1 MIYYKIQ
8 LSINPM
14 IPLTLLRI
22 QKLQL
27 SSNKFLHHKFKI
39 LSNLMSIHLPLK
51 IRNYWWFKILLK
63 IKNILM
69 ELVMGKI
76 VKIWIKFEG
85 NLI

>member
-8 LSINPM
+8 LLINPM

-27 SSNKFLHHKFKI
+27 SNNKFFHPKFKI
-39 LSNLMSIHLPLK
+39 LSNLMSIRLK